1 MDAGT
6 AGMRVE
12 DVNLPELI
20 EATIEARGWTEKV
33 RVRTPATLPV
43 RVDARRVD
51 VVVANLCGNALKHG
65 GEPVELTVHEYP
77 DSILIEV
84 ADNGPGIPP
93 DALPHIFERFYKADK
108 ARGRSE
114 GSGLG
119 LAIAWENARLHD
131 GELAA
136 RNRPEGGAVFTFRL
150 PRHRP
155 APGEIPDQRGL
166 GAEGLLSSSG
176 RHDIRQWEARSR

>member
-20 EATIEARGWTEKV
+20 EATIEARGWSEKV
-33 RVRTPATLPV
+33 RVHAPTLLPV

-51 VVVANLCGNALKHG
+51 VVLANLCGNALKHG
-65 GEPVELTVHEYP
+65 GEPVDLSVHVYP
-77 DSILIEV
+77 DALLIEV
-84 ADNGPGIPP
+84 SDNGPGIPP

-131 GELAA
+131 GELSA

-150 PRHRP
+150 PRHRMAAEADPDQDRPGAERLLP
-155 APGEIPDQRGL
+155 APG
-166 GAEGLLSSSG
+166 
-176 RHDIRQWEARSR
+176 RHETRQWEARSR